1 MNTCTYTVFK
11 TLSFRTSTCT
21 TLSWFTIDDHVNVF
35 DRKPPNA
42 HIFKWLMHTLPS
54 TLPYLA

>member
-1 MNTCTYTVFK
+1 MSFCDTVIVNTCTYTVFK
-11 TLSFRTSTCT
+11 TLSFRISTYT

-42 HIFKWLMHTLPS
+42 HIF
-54 TLPYLA
+54 